1 MTEAVSLPV
10 LPAGPLFAADL
21 LALPAD
27 VVTVGTRAPAT
38 REQPRDRVAWSP
50 EDIVDEWGAGS
61 FPASDPPA
69 NW

>member
-1 MTEAVSLPV
+1 VIHAVV
-10 LPAGPLFAADL
+10 PARDIVSPRDDAVAQHD
-21 LALPAD
+21 AVPKA
-27 VVTVGTRAPAT
+27 TRAT
-38 REQPRDRVAWSP
+38 WYP